1 MSNSREAGLQAEERA
16 LQFLQ
21 AQGLH
26 CVARNFSSH
35 RGEIDLV
42 MQDSDTLVFVE
53 VRFRRHGGFG
63 SAAESVTGSKQ
74 QRIIRAASHFL
85 NRSRQWRDSACRF
98 DVLAISGAGQQ
109 TIDWIRDAFR
119 ADYSADRQRCRA
131 RLPSLP
137 DRVYRTVKTR
147 TPAFENC
154 PERLNRANKGDPGM
168 RDKTLRLT
176 GSLLLLALLQG
187 CAPAVLVGGSA
198 TGTSVA
204 HDRRSAGSTLDD
216 QIIELKVLIELQQ
229 NDELKTHSS
238 VSATSYNYQVLL
250 TGQADDANYRDRVG
264 RIAAK
269 VPKVN
274 KVVNEIQIGPATGI
288 AQSSRDAY
296 LTTKVKL
303 ELFSVDLEDFD
314 PSRVKVVTEQAT
326 VYLMG
331 LLTVQEANAVVEKVR
346 FVDGV
351 QKVVKVFEYVQ

>member
-1 MSNSREAGLQAEERA
+1 
-16 LQFLQ
+16 
-21 AQGLH
+21 
-26 CVARNFSSH
+26 
-35 RGEIDLV
+35 
-42 MQDSDTLVFVE
+42 
-53 VRFRRHGGFG
+53 
-63 SAAESVTGSKQ
+63 
-74 QRIIRAASHFL
+74 
-85 NRSRQWRDSACRF
+85 
-98 DVLAISGAGQQ
+98 
-109 TIDWIRDAFR
+109 
-119 ADYSADRQRCRA
+119 
-131 RLPSLP
+131 
-137 DRVYRTVKTR
+137 
-147 TPAFENC
+147 
-154 PERLNRANKGDPGM
+154 M

-187 CAPAVLVGGSA
+187 CASAVLVGGSA
-198 TGTSVA
+198 AGTSVA

-229 NDELKTHSS
+229 NDELKTHSN

-250 TGQADDANYRDRVG
+250 TGQADDAHYRDRVG
-264 RIAAK
+264 RIAAN
-269 VPKVN
+269 VTKVN
-274 KVVNEIQIGPATGI
+274 KVINEIQIGPATGI

>member
-119 ADYSADRQRCRA
+119 ADY
-131 RLPSLP
+131 
-137 DRVYRTVKTR
+137 
-147 TPAFENC
+147 
-154 PERLNRANKGDPGM
+154 
-168 RDKTLRLT
+168 
-176 GSLLLLALLQG
+176 
-187 CAPAVLVGGSA
+187 
-198 TGTSVA
+198 
-204 HDRRSAGSTLDD
+204 
-216 QIIELKVLIELQQ
+216 
-229 NDELKTHSS
+229 
-238 VSATSYNYQVLL
+238 
-250 TGQADDANYRDRVG
+250 
-264 RIAAK
+264 
-269 VPKVN
+269 
-274 KVVNEIQIGPATGI
+274 
-288 AQSSRDAY
+288 
-296 LTTKVKL
+296 
-303 ELFSVDLEDFD
+303 
-314 PSRVKVVTEQAT
+314 
-326 VYLMG
+326 
-331 LLTVQEANAVVEKVR
+331 
-346 FVDGV
+346 
-351 QKVVKVFEYVQ
+351 